1 MTEILATDFIDPLLE
16 KADSDQD
23 IEVRLDA
30 VDIATRLPLE
40 EEAWFAVAD
49 SVNRVLS
56 DSAIDSDDRRRAL
69 EIAVRVPLL
78 TFRKYL
84 RRIASDADD
93 LDGDI
98 LNDKLAEVGDPSQAG
113 RLLEEASH
121 GRDEVFE
128 ALAAMPL
135 EHADVEPG
143 EIAPVARDGDPNA
156 ALWRALTLARLGD
169 FQHLDSILE
178 AGQDLGFTMFYGD
191 PWTPHDRIAAMR
203 PVPPPMREHLLDA
216 LSRGQINDIGRSI
229 VWAVTG
235 VADAEGNPVEEPEAV
250 SPVEPIVMEIT
261 ATPDQETEARAAVE
275 RLLAGF
281 NPENEPS
288 SDDLDALVFLS
299 AGEAADF
306 VTRLVGEG
314 NRLAAEL
321 PPDVPPQIVI
331 GNQILSVVEKLQA
344 NDRWPV
350 AELSTLFVEGGA
362 LDCDQMAWVIGSA
375 PAQHTI
381 SDLARLVPLEG
392 TDRARLIPLNRA
404 VADRYAGR
412 SGSPWRGAAGGGG
425 EIIGRG
431 PLIDETPEE
440 AALDRSPPPAAPES
454 SRHTGAVPVP
464 DRSPATRTSSSPQPS
479 PLPSPAVDASP
490 SRGGGSVLRSLGS
503 YLGSMLGSRS
513 STAAAPTMEE
523 GVEGP
528 ATASEEERRVVA
540 QIRNQG
546 QPRNTFVSGTENI
559 IRCWIGL
566 DTPEVGAA
574 AGEPIPGVPIP
585 PQGLTLDVVLV
596 WNDQTDRGTVHLPA
610 HRTARASE
618 CDLHIQIP
626 QGERF
631 VSAEIAFLY
640 RGRVFEIV
648 RVEAF
653 VVAPS
658 AAEEPHHTMEVKV
671 QAAQREV
678 IELEDSREVD
688 AVMVFGAD
696 RSRDGDP
703 GHRRPST
710 LRVFGRLAD
719 GSYDLGDADEAIEF
733 LNHELFTA
741 AKSMVRRRARQ
752 GRTEEVLD
760 TSDKD
765 VLFVLRTLARH
776 GAALFNSL
784 TGQGFTDPGERLQVF
799 NKDPKE
805 YAPVEFVYD
814 RGFPIDDAK
823 ICEEGLA
830 ALDTDA
836 EDCPHC
842 PSAAN
847 LSDDLRD
854 ANPVICPFGFWS
866 LQKIIERRDPVAHE
880 ADESA
885 EHSFPV
891 TDRRHLPPID
901 SVLFASSHNVE
912 EPDRTATWESLK
924 SVLPNAF
931 RAASWPEWRTT
942 LDDQR
947 PSLLLALPHH
957 GVENNLDY
965 LEIGDGQLPKSDR
978 QLSRGR
984 LTKIYT
990 NPHDHDPGPIV
1001 LLLGCRTGTDTEVG
1015 YVALARRFQQ
1025 LRTSIVLGTLAKVLG
1040 RHAAPVARE
1049 LVAQLAAI
1057 EDPEIDFGTVM
1068 RRVRRRML
1076 AKGYLMALCLVA
1088 LGDAEWRL
1096 TARPTIQPQGG
1107 TNVPD

>member
-1 MTEILATDFIDPLLE
+1 MNEILTTGFIEPLLE
-16 KADSDQD
+16 KADSDQE

-56 DSAIDSDDRRRAL
+56 DSAVDSDDRRRAL

-93 LDGDI
+93 PDGDV
-98 LNDKLAEVGDPSQAG
+98 LNDRLAEVGDPSQAG
-113 RLLEEASH
+113 RLLEQASQ
-121 GRDEVFE
+121 GRDDVFE

-135 EHADVEPG
+135 EHANVEAG
-143 EIAPVARDGDPNA
+143 EMAPVAPDGDPNA
-156 ALWRALTLARLGD
+156 ALWRALALARLGD
-169 FQHLDSILE
+169 FHHLDSILE
-178 AGQDLGFTMFYGD
+178 ADEDLGFTMFLGD
-191 PWTPHDRIAAMR
+191 PWTPYDRIAAVR

-216 LSRGQINDIGRSI
+216 LSRGQINDLGRYI

-235 VADAEGNPVEEPEAV
+235 VADAEGNPVEEPEPG
-250 SPVEPIVMEIT
+250 SQVEPIVMEIS
-261 ATPDQETEARAAVE
+261 ATPEQEAEARAAVG

-281 NPENEPS
+281 DPEHQAS
-288 SDDLDALVFLS
+288 SDDLDALVFLP

-306 VTRLVGEG
+306 VARLIGEG

-321 PPDVPPQIVI
+321 PPGVPPEIEL
-331 GNQILSVVEKLQA
+331 GNRILSVVEKLRA
-344 NDRWPV
+344 NEGWPV
-350 AELSTLFVEGGA
+350 AELSALFVDGGA

-375 PAQHTI
+375 PAQQTI
-381 SDLARLVPLEG
+381 SDLARLVPAEG
-392 TDRARLIPLNRA
+392 ADRARLIPLNCA

-425 EIIGRG
+425 EILGRG
-431 PLIDETPEE
+431 PLIDDTPEE
-440 AALDRSPPPAAPES
+440 AALDRSLPPPAAPMPEM
-454 SRHTGAVPVP
+454 GEAVE
-464 DRSPATRTSSSPQPS
+464 
-479 PLPSPAVDASP
+479 
-490 SRGGGSVLRSLGS
+490 
-503 YLGSMLGSRS
+503 
-513 STAAAPTMEE
+513 APTTE
-523 GVEGP
+523 P
-528 ATASEEERRVVA
+528 EEERRVVA
-540 QIRNQG
+540 QIRIQG

-566 DTPEVGAA
+566 DTPEVGAVA
-574 AGEPIPGVPIP
+574 DDSIPGVPISP
-585 PQGLTLDVVLV
+585 GGLTLDVVLV
-596 WNDQTDRGTVHLPA
+596 WNDQTDRGTIHLPA
-610 HRTARASE
+610 HRTARSSE

-626 QGERF
+626 EGERF

-678 IELEDSREVD
+678 IELEDSRQVD

-696 RSRDGDP
+696 RSRGGDP
-703 GHRRPST
+703 DDRQPST
-710 LRVFGRLAD
+710 LRVFGRQAD
-719 GSYDLGDADEAIEF
+719 GNYDLGDADEAIEF

-741 AKSMVRRRARQ
+741 AKSMVRWRARQ

-760 TSDKD
+760 TDHED

-784 TGQGFTDPGERLQVF
+784 TGQGFTDSGERLQVF
-799 NKDPKE
+799 NKDLKE

-814 RGFPIDDAK
+814 RGFPVDDAK

-830 ALDTDA
+830 ALDSDA

-880 ADESA
+880 AGESA

-891 TDRRHLPPID
+891 ADRRHLPPID

-912 EPDRTATWESLK
+912 EADRTATWESLK

-931 RAASWPEWRTT
+931 RAASWPEWRAT

-965 LEIGDGQLPKSDR
+965 LEIGDEQLPKSDR

-990 NPHDHDPGPIV
+990 NPHDHEPGPIV

-1049 LVAQLAAI
+1049 LVAQLAAVD
-1057 EDPEIDFGTVM
+1057 DPEIDFGTVM

-1107 TNVPD
+1107 TSVSD